1 MEFVTIHDLSREFN
15 IPARVVRYRFHQLLQ
30 TQKLAEGED
39 YRRDEYV
46 DEQHF
51 VWRINPLS
59 FMRETGLAPVSK
71 TLPIPALGATAS
83 GPELVN
89 QKPPLV
95 NEPVT
100 NETKSVN
107 QPADPVTKPSHP
119 PKAVDTKPD
128 GPSIERE
135 MIDLLKEQVRTKD
148 EQLREQSD
156 HLKKINDLNVKLVG
170 QTVQQAKQ
178 IEKLLQL
185 TGGKTELNDL
195 VTKRGNNNDHVG
207 NEFDNQDADLGNS
220 APADGYQTTDHRAG
234 Q

>member
-1 MEFVTIHDLSREFN
+1 MEFVTIHDLSRELN
-15 IPARVVRYRFHQLLQ
+15 IPARVVRYRFHQLVEA
-30 TQKLAEGED
+30 QKLAEGDD

-46 DEQHF
+46 DDQHF

-59 FMRETGLAPVSK
+59 FMRETGLSP
-71 TLPIPALGATAS
+71 TLKIPAIPTLGTPAS

-89 QKPPLV
+89 QPPPPV
-95 NEPVT
+95 NNSVT
-100 NETKSVN
+100 NEPKPVN
-107 QPADPVTKPSHP
+107 QPSESVTKSQP
-119 PKAVDTKPD
+119 VDTKPT

-135 MIDLLKEQVRTKD
+135 MIDLIKEQLRTKD
-148 EQLREQSD
+148 EQLREQSE

-185 TGGKTELNDL
+185 TGGKTDLSDL
-195 VTKRGNNNDHVG
+195 VTKRGNNDDEVG
-207 NEFDNQDADLGNS
+207 NEFDNQNVDVGNT
-220 APADGYQTTDHRAG
+220 ATATGYQTADQPAG